1 MSIPPKMSSRAV
13 KILLC
18 VFVHL
23 AGKKHV
29 KSVGDKKYPDDYQR

>member
-1 MSIPPKMSSRAV
+1 MPIPPEMSNWAV

-23 AGKKHV
+23 GGKKHV
-29 KSVGDKKYPDDYQR
+29 KSIMGKKYRDDYQR